1 MSKKFVP
8 LWCEAHFEVKTCKV
22 PQCRSTLGIEL
33 SKKCTLLWRKDV
45 QSTFRSQNVKKHCMP
60 RPLLEVEMLKKCTLL
75 LREPHFQVK
84 ALKNTTCSDHSSK
97 LRRSKSA
104 RRFGA
109 KHISKLR
116 LGPLL
121 DIQMSFRVPGA
132 RDCAPCSEENV
143 RVL

>member
-1 MSKKFVP
+1 
-8 LWCEAHFEVKTCKV
+8 
-22 PQCRSTLGIEL
+22 
-33 SKKCTLLWRKDV
+33 
-45 QSTFRSQNVKKHCMP
+45 MP

-143 RVL
+143 RVLSVFQNDGKHGTFEKDSQRCISRGRRSARDMFTRDVRRSGR